1 MTASD
6 TKDPPDVAERL
17 GSIDIKRIM
26 ELLPHRYPMLMIDRI
41 EDVKLGI
48 SAIGIKNV
56 TVNEPFFQG
65 HFPDHP
71 IMPGVL
77 IVEAMAQTAGA
88 LVKHS
93 LGTER
98 IDEVVYFMTIDKVRF
113 RKPVGPG
120 DTLKLHVNLLRQRAP
135 VWRFAGEARVNGEL
149 RAEAE
154 FSAMIMGAASELPRE
169 S

>member
-6 TKDPPDVAERL
+6 TKEPRVAEEKL
-17 GSIDIKRIM
+17 GSLDIKRIM

-41 EDVKLGI
+41 DDVRPGI
-48 SAIGIKNV
+48 SATGIKNV
-56 TVNEPFFQG
+56 TANEPFFQG
-65 HFPDHP
+65 HFPEHP
-71 IMPGVL
+71 VMPGVL

-88 LVKHS
+88 LVKWS

-98 IDEVVYFMTIDKVRF
+98 ADEVVYLMTVDKAKF
-113 RKPVGPG
+113 RKPVVPG
-120 DTLKLHVNLLRQRAP
+120 DTLKLHVNLIKARAP

-149 RAEAE
+149 RAESE
-154 FSAMIMGAASELPRE
+154 FSAMIMGAAPEPPRE

>member
-6 TKDPPDVAERL
+6 TKKPRVAEEPL
-17 GSIDIKRIM
+17 ESIDIKRIM

-48 SAIGIKNV
+48 SATGIKNV
-56 TVNEPFFQG
+56 TFNEPFFLG
-65 HFPDHP
+65 HFPGHP

-98 IDEVVYFMTIDKVRF
+98 GDEVVYFMTIDKAKF
-113 RKPVGPG
+113 RKPVVPG
-120 DTLKLHVNLLRQRAP
+120 DTLKLHVNLIRERAP

-154 FSAMIMGAASELPRE
+154 FSAMIMGAASEPPRE